1 MNISFN
7 PVAEDKP
14 DVAWPK
20 EDDESFQDFC
30 TRTLQENG
38 FTSASVHSRDGQIV
52 EVKGVPSQAIHG
64 VIHAGEAKG
73 MKIGMEENFLI
84 RISE

>member
-7 PVAEDKP
+7 LVAEDKP

-20 EDDESFQDFC
+20 EDGKSFQDFC
-30 TRTLQENG
+30 TRI
-38 FTSASVHSRDGQIV
+38 R
-52 EVKGVPSQAIHG
+52 
-64 VIHAGEAKG
+64 
-73 MKIGMEENFLI
+73 MEGNFLI